1 MVGVREFENSES
13 SVNKVGIATVIC
25 ITGTSTVQQ
34 IQFMGFSKFSSVIIS
49 CTLYDPQGVAAVLG
63 TVIDS
68 LAHKALGETGILISL
83 NRDFKVE
90 QIFYL
95 EDSFEIW
102 RLGDNRKID

>member
-1 MVGVREFENSES
+1 MVGVKWLRNRQS
-13 SVNKVGIATVIC
+13 SVNKVGITTVIY
-25 ITGTSTVQQ
+25 ILVSPQLQQ

-49 CTLYDPQGVAAVLG
+49 CTLHKPQGVAAVLG

-68 LAHKALGETGILISL
+68 LAQKALGETGILISL

-95 EDSFEIW
+95 EDSLIF
-102 RLGDNRKID
+102 GD